1 MAPSERLQKFFFPS
15 FTKRFVLRIL
25 LLICATWFI
34 FSFLFIPLRIEGQ
47 SMVPTYDD
55 GSFALCWR
63 LQYLFTQPK
72 RGDVVT
78 VRFAGKNVMLL
89 KRIVGLA
96 GDSVSFQNGQL
107 YINQIHVSEPYVI
120 HNSQWNLEERIVKPS
135 YVYVVGDNRGSAMQR
150 HKFGQ
155 VKSKRIIG
163 GVIP

>member
-1 MAPSERLQKFFFPS
+1 MA
-15 FTKRFVLRIL
+15 
-25 LLICATWFI
+25 
-34 FSFLFIPLRIEGQ
+34 
-47 SMVPTYDD
+47 PTYDD

-63 LQYLFTQPK
+63 LQYLFSSPK

-78 VRFAGKNVMLL
+78 VRFTGKNVMLL

-96 GDSVSFQNGQL
+96 GDTVSFQNGKL
-107 YINQIHVSEPYVI
+107 FINQTPVSEPYVI
-120 HNSQWNLEERIVKPS
+120 NNSKWQLAERIVKPGH
-135 YVYVVGDNRGSAMQR
+135 VYVVGDNRGTPMLR

>member
-1 MAPSERLQKFFFPS
+1 ME
-15 FTKRFVLRIL
+15 
-25 LLICATWFI
+25 
-34 FSFLFIPLRIEGQ
+34 
-47 SMVPTYDD
+47 PTYDD

-63 LQYLFTQPK
+63 LQYLFSLPK

-78 VRFAGKNVMLL
+78 VRFSGKNVLLL

-96 GDSVSFQNGQL
+96 GDTVSFQTGQL
-107 YINQIHVSEPYVI
+107 FINQKPVSEPYVI
-120 HNSQWNLEERIVKPS
+120 NNSKWQLAERIVKPDH
-135 YVYVVGDNRGSAMQR
+135 VYVVGDNRGTSMQR

>member
-25 LLICATWFI
+25 LLICTTWLF
-34 FSFLFIPLRIEGQ
+34 FSFLVIPLRIEGQ
-47 SMVPTYDD
+47 SMVPTYGD

-89 KRIVGLA
+89 KRVIGLA

-107 YINQIHVSEPYVI
+107 YINQIIVSEPYVI
-120 HNSQWNLEERIVKPS
+120 HNSPWNLEERIVKPG
-135 YVYVVGDNRGSAMQR
+135 YVYVVGDNRGSTMQR

>member
-1 MAPSERLQKFFFPS
+1 MAP
-15 FTKRFVLRIL
+15 
-25 LLICATWFI
+25 
-34 FSFLFIPLRIEGQ
+34 
-47 SMVPTYDD
+47 TYGD

-63 LQYLFTQPK
+63 LQYFFTPPK

-96 GDSVSFQNGQL
+96 GESVSFQNGQL
-107 YINQIHVSEPYVI
+107 YINQSPISEPYVI
-120 HNSQWNLEERIVKPS
+120 HNSQWNLEERIVKPGH
-135 YVYVVGDNRGSAMQR
+135 VYVVGDNRGSPMQR

-155 VKSKRIIG
+155 VKSKRIMG